1 MEKRKVPT
9 SPDGAARKAAAS
21 PGFFTGAD
29 GRPIPK
35 AVVIIGAAVCVLAPV
50 IQFLPD
56 AWLPLFV
63 LPGFM
68 REKAALPVA
77 LIFVSM
83 PLIMIALA
91 ITKLLELRGAAKWSI
106 AEGRIVASAVEARH
120 APHVGGPS
128 IVQNLASIA
137 YEFTVAGELHRGRRI
152 NLDEIQDPSAIEAT
166 LARYPVGARV
176 KVYYDPKDPE
186 SCVLERGLPKGL
198 RMGCLAALACL
209 VLLCAVVYA
218 VNANFDWLEAALP
231 VRANAPVAIFA
242 GLVGIFTLLLFA
254 LARRSTK
261 AFASWPRTSGK
272 VVMST
277 VESYRQ
283 SVGRN
288 PSTVYAPVV
297 EYAYQVRGQE
307 YRSRQITLDS
317 RTGGLRSFAEKAAAR
332 YPVGMTVELRYDPSN
347 PSRAALRVGRAAE
360 WVVLAVTLVAFAI
373 AVSASRIFG

>member
-1 MEKRKVPT
+1 MEKRKAPT
-9 SPDGAARKAAAS
+9 SPGL
-21 PGFFTGAD
+21 FTGAD

-35 AVVIIGAAVCVLAPV
+35 AVVVIGAAVCALVTAIP
-50 IQFLPD
+50 FLPD
-56 AWLPLFV
+56 AWLPLSL

-68 REKAALPVA
+68 REAAALPVA

-91 ITKLLELRGAAKWSI
+91 ITKLRELRGAAKWGI

-128 IVQNLASIA
+128 IVQNLASVA
-137 YEFTVAGELHRGRRI
+137 YEFTVAGALHRGTRI

-166 LARYPVGARV
+166 LARYPVGAGV

-186 SCVLERGLPKGL
+186 NCVLERGLPKGL
-198 RMGCLAALACL
+198 GMGCLAALACV
-209 VLLCAVVYA
+209 VLLCGAVYA
-218 VNANFDWLEAALP
+218 VYVNFDRLAAALP
-231 VRANAPVAIFA
+231 ARANAPVAIFA
-242 GLVGIFTLLLFA
+242 GLVGIFAVLLFA
-254 LARRSTK
+254 LARRSAK
-261 AFASWPRTSGK
+261 AFASWPRASGK

-288 PSTVYAPVV
+288 PSTVYEPAV
-297 EYAYQVRGQE
+297 EYAYQVHGHE

-360 WVVLAVTLVAFAI
+360 WVVLAVALVAFAI